1 MRCAPRILHPAA
13 RQRTGDAARA
23 TACRGVQAMRLEHLE
38 RQKALAEAEAEAE
51 MLGNFIRLADW
62 MVCENLLLV
71 VVGACDEY
79 YKQIQRFSTDEKMLS
94 KNGAR
99 LASLCHTPHSW
110 HGAVAVAGDSGERD
124 CCVCVVRW
132 PTAGMFLTSVSFG
145 ETSITFTPF
154 LAEIR
159 EVIKDFQDQMIT
171 TVHQVLW
178 P

>member
-1 MRCAPRILHPAA
+1 MRR
-13 RQRTGDAARA
+13 
-23 TACRGVQAMRLEHLE
+23 VQAMRLEHLE

-99 LASLCHTPHSW
+99 VASVCYAALALMSLPQPETP
-110 HGAVAVAGDSGERD
+110 AQLLQL
-124 CCVCVVRW
+124 CVVRGSLQ
-132 PTAGMFLTSVSFG
+132 ACS
-145 ETSITFTPF
+145 
-154 LAEIR
+154 
-159 EVIKDFQDQMIT
+159 
-171 TVHQVLW
+171 
-178 P
+178 